1 MEDPAMK
8 RLVDALN
15 GKRDDDEPD
24 VKPTPNRRQ
33 RRGQAGFVAT
43 RERKAR
49 RQRREYEEKVRRA
62 KLGLTPEQVL
72 EAEEMV
78 RRAAHS

>member
-15 GKRDDDEPD
+15 GKREDEPD
-24 VKPTPNRRQ
+24 VKSTPNRRQ
-33 RRGQAGFVAT
+33 RRGQARFVAT

-62 KLGLTPEQVL
+62 KLGLTPEQIL

-78 RRAAHS
+78 RDAAHS